1 MTSIYW
7 YTGISIGLTPD
18 GRYGS
23 FRAVTIISVISWPV
37 TVTRLIAESPPTF
50 TVWQPSGPA
59 PGGSGVDDGAGGGSS
74 ALPESSVGASVLI
87 GVVRVGVGEEVRVGV
102 GKDVRVGVGEDV
114 RAGVGEVVKVGVCE
128 EVRVGVGKDVRVG
141 VGEVVKVGVGEEV
154 RVGVGKDVRVG
165 VGEVVKVGVG
175 EEVTAGVGVAVGV
188 GAGVGEVVGS
198 VVSGGA
204 TTVTYPGRLRALVTV
219 RFRTV
224 RFTVYIPGVP
234 YT

>member
-1 MTSIYW
+1 M
-7 YTGISIGLTPD
+7 GITPD

-23 FRAVTIISVISWPV
+23 FRPVTIISVISWPV

-59 PGGSGVDDGAGGGSS
+59 FGRSSVDDGAGRGSS
-74 ALPESSVGASVLI
+74 SLPESSVGTRVLI
-87 GVVRVGVGEEVRVGV
+87 GDVRVGVGEEVMVGVGKVVRVGV
-102 GKDVRVGVGEDV
+102 GENVSVGVGEDV
-114 RAGVGEVVKVGVCE
+114 RT
-128 EVRVGVGKDVRVG
+128 G
-141 VGEVVKVGVGEEV
+141 VGEVVKVGVGEV
-154 RVGVGKDVRVG
+154 
-165 VGEVVKVGVG
+165 
-175 EEVTAGVGVAVGV
+175 VTAGVGVAVGV
-188 GAGVGEVVGS
+188 RAGVGEVVGT

-224 RFTVYIPGVP
+224 RFTVYIPGVS

>member
-18 GRYGS
+18 GRQGS

-50 TVWQPSGPA
+50 TVWQPSGPT
-59 PGGSGVDDGAGGGSS
+59 PGGSGVDDGAGRGSS
-74 ALPESSVGASVLI
+74 ALPEPSVGAGVLI
-87 GVVRVGVGEEVRVGV
+87 GDVRVGIGEDVMVGVGKEVGGVRVGVGEEVRVGV
-102 GKDVRVGVGEDV
+102 GEVVQVGVGE
-114 RAGVGEVVKVGVCE
+114 G
-128 EVRVGVGKDVRVG
+128 
-141 VGEVVKVGVGEEV
+141 
-154 RVGVGKDVRVG
+154 
-165 VGEVVKVGVG
+165 
-175 EEVTAGVGVAVGV
+175 VTAGVGVAVGV
-188 GAGVGEVVGS
+188 GAGVGEVVGT

-204 TTVTYPGRLRALVTV
+204 TMVTYPGRLIALVTV

-224 RFTVYIPGVP
+224 RFTVYTPGVP